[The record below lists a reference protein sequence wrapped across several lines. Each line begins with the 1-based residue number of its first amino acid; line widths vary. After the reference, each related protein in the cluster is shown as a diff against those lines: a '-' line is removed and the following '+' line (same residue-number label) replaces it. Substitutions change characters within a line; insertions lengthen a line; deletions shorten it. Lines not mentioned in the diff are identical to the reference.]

1 MIEVCDEILNVNDS
15 QTKYFASFVI
25 YNHIRKNIK
34 TIQKNCEVFQKY
46 KEMMLNKIIRK
57 IPLESN
63 LDEKISLNICSGIS
77 VLLIYGIKEQWISGI
92 KYIINM
98 SNVNQTNLLYSLMIF
113 GSIAHEFESMDTTEF
128 IIEEMKQAERRRRCL
143 T

>member
-57 IPLESN
+57 TLISKEFVNNESKM
-63 LDEKISLNICSGIS
+63 LFSTK
-77 VLLIYGIKEQWISGI
+77 K
-92 KYIINM
+92 
-98 SNVNQTNLLYSLMIF
+98 
-113 GSIAHEFESMDTTEF
+113 
-128 IIEEMKQAERRRRCL
+128 
-143 T
+143 

>member
-1 MIEVCDEILNVNDS
+1 
-15 QTKYFASFVI
+15 
-25 YNHIRKNIK
+25 
-34 TIQKNCEVFQKY
+34 
-46 KEMMLNKIIRK
+46 MMLNKIIRK

-92 KYIINM
+92 KDIINM
-98 SNVNQTNLLYSLMIF
+98 SNVNQTNLLFSLMIF

-128 IIEEMKQAERRRRCL
+128 IIEEMKQYKDIMILFIKEPLFLKKPALIWYKIYTLLPC
-143 T
+143 